1 MCKFNNNLFAIYV
14 LAFGLIIT
22 LIQSTNASPVD
33 FLLFDDYDEEPTGPA
48 QDYDLHYDQRQN
60 GTGNFRLHIDG
71 VVIGVPSSGS
81 ASDMVWYWFNST
93 INI

>member
-14 LAFGLIIT
+14 LTFGLVIT
-22 LIQSTNASPVD
+22 LIQSANGNPID
-33 FLLFDDYDEEPTGPA
+33 FLLFDDYDEEPAGQA

-71 VVIGVPSSGS
+71 VVIGVPSSGG
-81 ASDMVWYWFNST
+81 ASDMVIKCT
-93 INI
+93 Q